1 MGPKDRGR
9 GVKANSTLNSNS
21 GSRRIVVPNIAAA
34 ASRILAP
41 KWADTKPNASD
52 AVKSEHI
59 NGESSSVK
67 SEKGRGRG
75 RPPGRGKGRGGST
88 KQFIASEG
96 VFSQG
101 IGEDAFG
108 NQRTRGVRLKNKD
121 EEIIGKLESSLQEDT
136 KDEDKLNEK
145 DKEKKAKKKRI
156 KLELSTSENL
166 YEEFW
171 QSDDELDREELDELC
186 GGSFIADLKKCEQLP
201 FVLPNNEAQQ
211 FNRIIKKRR
220 KEDGEECQKDVKD
233 IKLKEILLME
243 EASKQ
248 SKICLREEKFQLA
261 ANTIQR
267 LANDNN
273 SNNQL
278 LLFQLPSIPLLRI
291 AETRK
296 QNILEDEQPPKKSS
310 NKSIQEPQLK
320 NKNCLELFPSEGTR
334 IGKLQFLRSGKA
346 VLNIGGHQMD
356 ISESINSESFEA
368 RIFTLLRV
376 EVTGRQQQQNSKDI
390 NLCGL
395 PFNLNNGISTSH
407 HSIPGTAH
415 LLGPLPFHFVC
426 SFDIKRALQTS
437 NDDSAPSTSSIQN

>member
-9 GVKANSTLNSNS
+9 GVKASTTLNSNS

-75 RPPGRGKGRGGST
+75 RPPGRGKGRGGSA
-88 KQFIASEG
+88 KQFIASE
-96 VFSQG
+96 
-101 IGEDAFG
+101 
-108 NQRTRGVRLKNKD
+108 D

-136 KDEDKLNEK
+136 KDDDKLNEK
-145 DKEKKAKKKRI
+145 DKEKKPKKKKI
-156 KLELSTSENL
+156 KLELSENL

-220 KEDGEECQKDVKD
+220 KEEDGEEYQKDIKD
-233 IKLKEILLME
+233 IKLKEILAME

-248 SKICLREEKFQLA
+248 SKICLREEKFQSA

-267 LANDNN
+267 LANG
-273 SNNQL
+273 
-278 LLFQLPSIPLLRI
+278 F
-291 AETRK
+291 E
-296 QNILEDEQPPKKSS
+296 
-310 NKSIQEPQLK
+310 NK
-320 NKNCLELFPSEGTR
+320 F
-334 IGKLQFLRSGKA
+334 F
-346 VLNIGGHQMD
+346 
-356 ISESINSESFEA
+356 
-368 RIFTLLRV
+368 
-376 EVTGRQQQQNSKDI
+376 
-390 NLCGL
+390 
-395 PFNLNNGISTSH
+395 
-407 HSIPGTAH
+407 
-415 LLGPLPFHFVC
+415 
-426 SFDIKRALQTS
+426 
-437 NDDSAPSTSSIQN
+437 

>member
-9 GVKANSTLNSNS
+9 GVKANSISNSNS

-220 KEDGEECQKDVKD
+220 KEDGEECEKDVKD
-233 IKLKEILLME
+233 IKLKEILSME

-261 ANTIQR
+261 SNTIQR
-267 LANDNN
+267 LAN
-273 SNNQL
+273 
-278 LLFQLPSIPLLRI
+278 

-296 QNILEDEQPPKKSS
+296 QNILEDEQQPKKSS
-310 NKSIQEPQLK
+310 NKSIQELQLK

-346 VLNIGGHQMD
+346 
-356 ISESINSESFEA
+356 
-368 RIFTLLRV
+368 TLLRV
-376 EVTGRQQQQNSKDI
+376 EVAGRQQQQNSKDI

-426 SFDIKRALQTS
+426 SFDIKRALQTT
-437 NDDSAPSTSSIQN
+437 NDDSAPTSSI

>member
-9 GVKANSTLNSNS
+9 GVKANSISNSNS

-121 EEIIGKLESSLQEDT
+121 EEIIGKLE
-136 KDEDKLNEK
+136 K
-145 DKEKKAKKKRI
+145 
-156 KLELSTSENL
+156 NL

-220 KEDGEECQKDVKD
+220 KEDGEECEKDVKD
-233 IKLKEILLME
+233 IKLKEILSME

-261 ANTIQR
+261 SNTIQR

-278 LLFQLPSIPLLRI
+278 ILFQLPSIPLLRI

-310 NKSIQEPQLK
+310 NKSIQELQLK

-346 VLNIGGHQMD
+346 
-356 ISESINSESFEA
+356 
-368 RIFTLLRV
+368 TLLRV
-376 EVTGRQQQQNSKDI
+376 EVAGRQQQQNSKDI

-426 SFDIKRALQTS
+426 SFDIKRALQTT
-437 NDDSAPSTSSIQN
+437 NDDSAPSTSSI

>member
-1 MGPKDRGR
+1 M
-9 GVKANSTLNSNS
+9 
-21 GSRRIVVPNIAAA
+21 
-34 ASRILAP
+34 
-41 KWADTKPNASD
+41 
-52 AVKSEHI
+52 KSEHI

-233 IKLKEILLME
+233 IKLKEILSME

-261 ANTIQR
+261 SNTIQR

-278 LLFQLPSIPLLRI
+278 ILFQLPSIPLLRI

-310 NKSIQEPQLK
+310 NKSIQELQLK

-356 ISESINSESFEA
+356 ISESINSESFE
-368 RIFTLLRV
+368 TLLRV
-376 EVTGRQQQQNSKDI
+376 EVAGRQQQQNSKDI

-426 SFDIKRALQTS
+426 SFDIKRALQTT

>member
-1 MGPKDRGR
+1 M
-9 GVKANSTLNSNS
+9 
-21 GSRRIVVPNIAAA
+21 
-34 ASRILAP
+34 
-41 KWADTKPNASD
+41 
-52 AVKSEHI
+52 KSEHI

-220 KEDGEECQKDVKD
+220 KEDGEECEKDVKD

-261 ANTIQR
+261 SNTIQR

-278 LLFQLPSIPLLRI
+278 ILFQLPSIPLLRI

-356 ISESINSESFEA
+356 ISESINSESFE
-368 RIFTLLRV
+368 TLLRV

-426 SFDIKRALQTS
+426 SFDIKRALQTT
-437 NDDSAPSTSSIQN
+437 NDDSAPSTSSI